1 MVSNWFVHV
10 KEARQNRGI
19 QVANI
24 ESRGVPKPF
33 HGVLWFLGLLRII
46 SALFVLF
53 ADWVSGAKLS
63 QNSCKALPFQRS
75 RRWAGRAG
83 RPCCDALGYSLW

>member
-10 KEARQNRGI
+10 KEARQDRGI

-53 ADWVSGAKLS
+53 AD
-63 QNSCKALPFQRS
+63 
-75 RRWAGRAG
+75 
-83 RPCCDALGYSLW
+83 